1 MYRKREK
8 ILSLLRK
15 KVFFLLTLFIL
26 LLISLCKK
34 RNEKYSFFIEFNNA
48 NGIVI
53 GTPIKMRGISIGFIN
68 NIQLKVN
75 SVLVSATIDS
85 HKTLIP
91 KSSIIETSQTGLL
104 NESVVE
110 IIPVEIIISNIG
122 NGPLSIMCDSSSI
135 ICNNMYL
142 SGERGLNYDDL
153 VRATTRISQRFDDPT
168 FFYMFSGFLEQ
179 TIELVDSFSIFF
191 QVMLNK
197 S

>member
-1 MYRKREK
+1 MSKKREK

-15 KVFFLLTLFIL
+15 NIFFLLTLFIL
-26 LLISLCKK
+26 LPIFLCKK
-34 RNEKYSFFIEFNNA
+34 RNQKYLFFIEFNNA
-48 NGIVI
+48 NGIIV

-75 SVLVSATIDS
+75 SVLVSVTISS
-85 HKTLIP
+85 HKILIP
-91 KSSIIETSQTGLL
+91 KNSLIETSQTGLL
-104 NESVVE
+104 NESVVD
-110 IIPVEIIISNIG
+110 IIPVESTNFNISEN
-122 NGPLSIMCDSSSI
+122 PLSVMCDSSSI

-168 FFYMFSGFLEQ
+168 FFYLFCGFLEQ
-179 TIELVDSFSIFF
+179 TVGLIDSFSIFF
-191 QVMLNK
+191 QMMLNK

>member
-48 NGIVI
+48 NGIII

-75 SVLVSATIDS
+75 SVLVSATVDS

-91 KSSIIETSQTGLL
+91 KSSIIETSQIGLL

-168 FFYMFSGFLEQ
+168 FFYMFCGFLEQ

-191 QVMLNK
+191 QLMLNK